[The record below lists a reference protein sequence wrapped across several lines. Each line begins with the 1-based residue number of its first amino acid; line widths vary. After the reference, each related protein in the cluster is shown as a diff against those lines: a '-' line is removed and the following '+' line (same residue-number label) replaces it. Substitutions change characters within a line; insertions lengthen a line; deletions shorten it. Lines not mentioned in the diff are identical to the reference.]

1 VSDLPILDELR
12 GDLLAA
18 MRAAEPR
25 RRPVPRPL
33 RSLLLAA
40 LAFLLLAA
48 TAAAA
53 TFYILRS
60 SPIAPFAARDTVPE
74 QRVEPGSSR
83 VLDLRSDDP
92 DAANPPWALRIAR
105 SQTGLL
111 CGTVGQA
118 HGGEFGI
125 VGLDGRFR
133 VLPEANADACGLE
146 VAGEPAL
153 LGTRVFDADDVA
165 DVRTVV
171 NGLAGTR
178 LERVTIAVRGGRAET
193 VEHSPE
199 GAFLRA
205 FAGFPEDL
213 QPVVTLRFAGGRT
226 RRIAL
231 ADSPFVVPDPLGGRA
246 WKVEVSSFGG
256 DVRVERRRGR
266 RVRLPRHSC
275 VRFYTA
281 RYREATSA
289 QSPMLCG
296 HSRYGVGGPDRTLF
310 YGARRLSG
318 GRRRFTRGIMQGN
331 WNGHA
336 SRTALW
342 GAAGHDTVREIV
354 VTGPAGLRRTA
365 RPEINGAFLV
375 VLDPRVDPAALRVE
389 IRYRDGRVLR
399 TGPEHD
405 LVDLGRTR

>member
-12 GDLLAA
+12 ADLLTA
-18 MRAAEPR
+18 MREDAAR
-25 RRPVPRPL
+25 RRVRPL
-33 RSLLLAA
+33 KPMLLAPIL
-40 LAFLLLAA
+40 LALLAA

-53 TFYILRS
+53 TFYVLRS

-92 DAANPPWALRIAR
+92 DPGTPPWALRIAR

-133 VLPEANADACGLE
+133 TLPEANADACGLK
-146 VAGEPAL
+146 VDGEPAL
-153 LGTRVFDADDVA
+153 LGTRVFDADEDA

-171 NGLAGTR
+171 NGVGGAD
-178 LERVTIAVRGGRAET
+178 LERVMIAVRGGRPEV
-193 VEHSPE
+193 VEHSAE

-205 FAGFPEDL
+205 FAGFPEDV
-213 QPVVTLRFAGGRT
+213 QPVVELRFASGRT
-226 RRIAL
+226 RRFAL
-231 ADSPFVVPDPLGGRA
+231 AASPFVVPDPLGGRA
-246 WKVEVSSFGG
+246 WKVESSAFGN
-256 DVRVERRRGR
+256 DVRREGR
-266 RVRLPRHSC
+266 HRLPAHSC
-275 VRFYTA
+275 VSFHTA

-289 QSPMLCG
+289 SSPMLCG
-296 HSRYGVGGPDRTLF
+296 KSRYGVNRPDRTLF

-318 GRRRFTRGIMQGN
+318 RRQFTRDSLMQGN
-331 WNGHA
+331 WNGHPP
-336 SRTALW
+336 RTALW
-342 GAAGHDTVREIV
+342 GAAGHDTVREVV
-354 VTGPAGLRRTA
+354 VTGPAGLRRSV

-375 VLDPRVDPAALRVE
+375 VLDPKVDPDSLRVE
-389 IRYRDGRVLR
+389 VRYRDGRVLR
-399 TGPEHD
+399 TGPDHGLID
-405 LVDLGRTR
+405 LEIR

>member
-111 CGTVGQA
+111 CGSVGQA
-118 HGGEFGI
+118 QEGEFGI

-133 VLPEANADACGLE
+133 ALPEANADACGQQD
-146 VAGEPAL
+146 AEPAL
-153 LGTRVFDADDVA
+153 LGTRVFDADDEA

-171 NGLAGTR
+171 NGVAGTG
-178 LERVTIAVRGGRAET
+178 LERVTIAVRGGAPEP

-205 FAGFPEDL
+205 YAGFPEDV
-213 QPVVTLRFAGGRT
+213 QPVVSMRFVEGRT
-226 RRIAL
+226 RRLVL
-231 ADSPFVVPDPLGGRA
+231 ARSPFVVPDPLGGRA
-246 WKVEVSSFGG
+246 WKLESSVGG
-256 DVRVERRRGR
+256 DVRTEGEH
-266 RVRLPRHSC
+266 RLPRHSC
-275 VRFYTA
+275 TRFYTA
-281 RYREATSA
+281 RYRAATSA
-289 QSPMLCG
+289 SSPMLCG
-296 HSRYGVGGPDRTLF
+296 HSRYGVTGPDRTLF

-318 GRRRFTRGIMQGN
+318 GRGRFTPEFWQGR
-331 WNGHA
+331 WNGHPP
-336 SRTALW
+336 RTAVW
-342 GAAGHDTVREIV
+342 GAAGHDTVRELV
-354 VTGPAGLRRTA
+354 VTGPGGLRRSV
-365 RPEINGAFLV
+365 RPETNGAFLV
-375 VLDPRVDPAALRVE
+375 VLDPDIDPASLRVE
-389 IRYRDGRVLR
+389 VRYRDGRVLR
-399 TGPEHD
+399 TGPEYD
-405 LVDLGRTR
+405 LVDPRSIE